1 MTKNIISNRSVSAS
15 PITPWA
21 TALRTSDPGG
31 RYAIVK
37 EIITDPHLGCIL
49 QHTKLTGDEA
59 FVSQLRLYALCAPH
73 LQVGGSNNNGSV
85 IEVAGRKILIAQ
97 KKGMWLALGGTINF
111 SHASCGY
118 VGRSD
123 GWTDL
128 EGNFQMDWEFDD
140 APDGNIALTGELGL
154 DGQREFTL
162 GLAFGN
168 TQHRA
173 VTTLLQALG
182 VPFEEHHKRYT
193 EQWERSS
200 TRVLPLEKVSSD
212 GGNLY
217 HSSFSLLR
225 AHEDKSYPGAFIAS
239 LSIPWGEAKGDA
251 DHGGYHLVW
260 TRDMVNSASAMLAAG
275 DSVTPLRA
283 LIYLAVAQLEDG
295 GFPQNFWVD
304 GGAYW
309 RGIQLDE
316 VAFPILLA
324 WQIKR
329 QKALQDFDP
338 HPMIARAAA
347 YLVRQ
352 GPVTQQERWEEVSG
366 YSPSTLASNIAAL
379 ICAACFYRERRDEAT
394 AAFLEDYADFLNA
407 HVESWTVTTQGSLVP
422 GISRHYIRILPESV
436 DNPQPKEDLNC
447 GVLNIANRPPGV
459 QNRAPAID
467 IVDAGF
473 LELVRYGIRKPDDS
487 LIVDSLRVVD
497 AVLKVETPFGPC
509 WRRYNNDGYGQRE
522 DGGPF
527 VGYGKGRGWPLLA
540 GERGHFELGAGRNAK
555 SFIRAMEGFSSPTGL
570 LPEQVWDEPDRP
582 AVHMLSGRPT
592 GSAMPLMWA
601 HAEYIKLL
609 RSVADGQVFI

>member
-1 MTKNIISNRSVSAS
+1 M
-15 PITPWA
+15 
-21 TALRTSDPGG
+21 
-31 RYAIVK
+31 
-37 EIITDPHLGCIL
+37 
-49 QHTKLTGDEA
+49 
-59 FVSQLRLYALCAPH
+59 
-73 LQVGGSNNNGSV
+73 
-85 IEVAGRKILIAQ
+85 AQ
-97 KKGMWLALGGTINF
+97 KKGIWLALGGTVNF
-111 SHASCGY
+111 SRTSCGY
-118 VGRSD
+118 VGQSD

-128 EGNFQMDWEFDD
+128 ADNFQMDWEFDH
-140 APDGNIALTGELGL
+140 APDGNIALTGELDL
-154 DGQREFTL
+154 DGRREFTM

-173 VTTLLQALG
+173 ITTLFQALG
-182 VPFEEHHKRYT
+182 VPFQEHHKRYT
-193 EQWERSS
+193 EQWERASA
-200 TRVLPLEKVSSD
+200 RVLPLGKVSTD
-212 GGNLY
+212 RGNLY
-217 HSSFSLLR
+217 HSSLSLLR
-225 AHEDKSYPGAFIAS
+225 AHEDKSYPGAIIAS

-275 DSVTPLRA
+275 DMVTPLRA

-329 QKALQDFDP
+329 QNALQDFDP
-338 HPMIARAAA
+338 YPMIMRAAA
-347 YLVRQ
+347 YLVRH

-379 ICAACFYRERRDEAT
+379 ICAACLFRERRDEAT
-394 AAFLEDYADFLNA
+394 ATFLEEYADFLNS

-436 DNPQPKEDLNC
+436 DNPQPEEDPN
-447 GVLNIANRPPGV
+447 GGFLNIANRPPGA
-459 QNRAPAID
+459 QGKFPAKD
-467 IVDAGF
+467 IIDAGF

-497 AVLKVETPFGPC
+497 AVLKVDTPFGPC
-509 WRRYNNDGYGQRE
+509 WHRYNNDGYGQKE

-527 VGYGKGRGWPLLA
+527 AGWGKGRAWPLL
-540 GERGHFELGAGRNAK
+540 R
-555 SFIRAMEGFSSPTGL
+555 
-570 LPEQVWDEPDRP
+570 V
-582 AVHMLSGRPT
+582 
-592 GSAMPLMWA
+592 SADT
-601 HAEYIKLL
+601 
-609 RSVADGQVFI
+609 SN